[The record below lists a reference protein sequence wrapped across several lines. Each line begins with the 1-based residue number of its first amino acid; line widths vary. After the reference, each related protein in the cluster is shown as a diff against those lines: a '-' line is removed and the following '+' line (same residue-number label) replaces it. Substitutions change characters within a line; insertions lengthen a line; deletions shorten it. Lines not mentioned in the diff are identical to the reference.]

1 MPPGEANPALAGAR
15 ILCFLNALREIDG
28 LANAG
33 ANLVD
38 RLLAV
43 LVPWRLLPGKPG
55 GCAFG
60 VIAGALDLVDE
71 ILHVGGKAAGQEYA
85 DVKPLCRGMLFG
97 LVEPGLEVLQGL
109 DALSNY
115 WVIHASPPLWC
126 DIPSKAVRFIIVDDA
141 DRLNPGVVDA
151 GPTDLETA
159 LPHGIL
165 NCLGQRGFC
174 WHRLAVARYDALVD
188 HGFAVRPTS
197 RQNRRV
203 GNA

>member
-1 MPPGEANPALAGAR
+1 MIAAPYRPAWKAPSVSRCEPDLRRRIPNPY
-15 ILCFLNALREIDG
+15 DP
-28 LANAG
+28 
-33 ANLVD
+33 VQ
-38 RLLAV
+38 

-55 GCAFG
+55 GSAFG

-126 DIPSKAVRFIIVDDA
+126 DIPSKAACF
-141 DRLNPGVVDA
+141 G
-151 GPTDLETA
+151 
-159 LPHGIL
+159 
-165 NCLGQRGFC
+165 
-174 WHRLAVARYDALVD
+174 WHRLAVAHYDALVD

-203 GNA
+203 GNAHRPLRPRDRCVG